1 MSRRVLI
8 LSAGIGSGHN
18 TAARVLEARLRAD
31 PDVDQVV
38 RRDVLEST
46 NDLYQTLYDDA
57 YFDLV
62 DAVPWLVGWGY
73 DANDLPFKLGRLSAV
88 WDRINNT
95 ASVHAIKEFA
105 PDLVICT
112 HFVPARLVSLML
124 SRGGLRARLAVV
136 TTDYDFQ
143 GLWLTNTF
151 TQLFV
156 AREETRAHLVA
167 IGIPA
172 DRVTTSGIPVNREL
186 GRPLDADQVRRR
198 FDLVPDRPTLLI
210 SAGAAG
216 GAYAGTIVEQ
226 AMRIGEPFQAVVVCG
241 RNEVLRD
248 DLARR
253 TSGQGERFRVLG
265 YTTEMADLMRV
276 ATLFIGKPGGLSSSE
291 CMAAGLPMV
300 LVNPIPGQEVRN
312 ADYLLEEG
320 AAVRCNYD
328 TTVGYKLAM
337 LLRDPD
343 RVARMA
349 AAARRLGR
357 PDAGGTIWTQVEGAS
372 ATLWISRAAQRSI
385 LKAAEQG
392 VTPDEGKARR
402 RIQTL
407 VDQSTGA
414 SVGLL
419 RTRQVRSLLRDPDA
433 ELGGGTTVRVTDEML
448 HGLHRFRADPDLL
461 HTARRILGG
470 ASSRTLTLSAQ
481 PR

>member
-1 MSRRVLI
+1 MNRRVLI

-18 TAARVLEARLRAD
+18 TAARALEVRLRAD
-31 PDVDQVV
+31 PDVERVN
-38 RRDVLEST
+38 RIDVLEST
-46 NDLYQTLYDDA
+46 SDLYHTLYDDA

-62 DAVPWLVGWGY
+62 DSVPWLVGWGY
-73 DANDLPFKLGRLSAV
+73 DANDLPFKLGRLSAM

-95 ASVHAIKEFA
+95 STVRATKNFA
-105 PDLVICT
+105 PDLVVCT

-124 SRGGLRARLAVV
+124 SRGELHARLAVV

-151 TQLFV
+151 SQLFV

-167 IGIPA
+167 LGIPA
-172 DRVTTSGIPVNREL
+172 DRVTTSGIPVDREL
-186 GRPLDADQVRRR
+186 GRPVDAEKVRRR
-198 FDLVPDRPTLLI
+198 FDLSPDRPTLLI

-216 GAYAGTIVEQ
+216 GPYATTIVEQ
-226 AMRIGEPFQAVVVCG
+226 AMKITEPFQAIVVCG
-241 RNEVLRD
+241 RNQGLRD
-248 DLARR
+248 DLVRR
-253 TSGQGERFRVLG
+253 THGQGKRFRVLG

-320 AAVRCNYD
+320 AAVRCNYE

-337 LLRDPD
+337 LLREPD

-349 AAARRLGR
+349 AAARRIGR
-357 PDAGGTIWTQVEGAS
+357 PDAGGTIWSQVQNGAG

-385 LKAAEQG
+385 MDAAEQG
-392 VTPDEGKARR
+392 VAPDRVAAQR

-414 SVGLL
+414 SVGVL
-419 RTRQVRSLLRDPDA
+419 TTGQVRSLLRDSA
-433 ELGGGTTVRVTDEML
+433 ASIGSGTRLTVTDDRL
-448 HGLHRFRADPDLL
+448 RGLRQFRVDPDLL
-461 HTARRILGG
+461 HTVRRILGG
-470 ASSRTLTLSAQ
+470 ASARTLTLSA
-481 PR
+481 

>member
-18 TAARVLEARLRAD
+18 TAARALEVRLQAD
-31 PDVDQVV
+31 PDVERV
-38 RRDVLEST
+38 RRIDVLEST
-46 NDLYQTLYDDA
+46 NDLYQNLYDDA

-73 DANDLPFKLGRLSAV
+73 DANDLPFKLGRLSGV

-95 ASVHAIKEFA
+95 ASVRAIKNFA
-105 PDLVICT
+105 PDLVVCT

-124 SRGGLRARLAVV
+124 SRGELHARLAVV

-151 TQLFV
+151 SQLFV

-167 IGIPA
+167 LGIPA

-186 GRPLDADQVRRR
+186 GRPVDADQVRRR
-198 FDLVPDRPTLLI
+198 FDLAPDRPTLLI

-216 GAYAGTIVEQ
+216 GAYATTIVEQ
-226 AMRIGEPFQAVVVCG
+226 VMRIAEPFQAVVVCG

-276 ATLFIGKPGGLSSSE
+276 ATLFIGKPGGLSASE

-328 TTVGYKLAM
+328 TTVGYKVAG
-337 LLRDPD
+337 LLRDPE

-349 AAARRLGR
+349 AAADRIGR
-357 PDAGGTIWTQVEGAS
+357 PDAGGAVWSQVQHGAS

-385 LKAAEQG
+385 LKAAERG
-392 VTPDEGKARR
+392 VAPDQVKARR

-414 SVGLL
+414 SVGVL
-419 RTRQVRSLLRDPDA
+419 RTRQVRSLLHDPDG
-433 ELGGGTTVRVTDEML
+433 ELTSGTALLVTEDQLRGLRQFRV
-448 HGLHRFRADPDLL
+448 DPDLL
-461 HTARRILGG
+461 HTVRRILGG
-470 ASSRTLTLSAQ
+470 ASARTLTLSA
-481 PR
+481 

>member
-8 LSAGIGSGHN
+8 LSAGVGSGHN
-18 TAARVLEARLRAD
+18 AAARALEVRLRAD
-31 PDVDQVV
+31 PDVEQVH
-38 RRDVLEST
+38 RIDVLEST
-46 NDLYQTLYDDA
+46 NDLYQNLYDDA

-95 ASVHAIKEFA
+95 SSVRAIKNFA
-105 PDLVICT
+105 PDLVVCT

-124 SRGGLRARLAVV
+124 SRGELHARLAVV

-151 TQLFV
+151 SQLFV

-167 IGIPA
+167 LGIPA

-186 GRPLDADQVRRR
+186 GRPVDADQVRRR
-198 FDLVPDRPTLLI
+198 FDLAPDRPTLLI

-216 GAYAGTIVEQ
+216 GAYATTIVEQ
-226 AMRIGEPFQAVVVCG
+226 TMRIPEPFQAVVVCG

-248 DLARR
+248 DLVRR

-320 AAVRCNYD
+320 AAVRCNYE
-328 TTVGYKLAM
+328 TTVGYKLAT

-343 RVARMA
+343 RMARMA
-349 AAARRLGR
+349 AAARRIGR
-357 PDAGGTIWTQVEGAS
+357 PDAAGTIWSQLHSGAR
-372 ATLWISRAAQRSI
+372 APLWISRAAQRSI

-392 VTPDEGKARR
+392 IAPDRGKTRR

-414 SVGLL
+414 SVGVL
-419 RTRQVRSLLRDPDA
+419 RTRQVRSLLRDPDVEMA
-433 ELGGGTTVRVTDEML
+433 NGTPLTVTDDRL
-448 HGLHRFRADPDLL
+448 RGLRQFRVDPDLL

-470 ASSRTLTLSAQ
+470 AAARTLVLSG
-481 PR
+481 